1 MAHDF
6 LKAEVIANAMLGLL
20 KREVVLPNLVY
31 RDAETHYAGTVGPRN
46 DKVIIPVPGKMGP
59 ARELAWR
66 TRDRQIITDDIVEGQ
81 AEIELDTYLYKAVQ
95 LLREEQ
101 TLDIADFGRQVLQP
115 MTTSVAETAEDRVA
129 LAIQQAPYTEE
140 IDVEATDRGTYNA
153 LVDARKY
160 LQQQRIPRAGL
171 VAVLGSEMEA
181 RALKDPTFVDA
192 SQAGSDSA
200 LRDANIGRIAGFNLF
215 SSDAIDP
222 EAIYIFHPTAFPTV
236 FRAPKPARSVPFSA
250 SLASDNISM
259 TYWESLDSTNDTDR
273 AFVGT
278 FFGVNH
284 YEDPT
289 DATDPQG
296 ATQFVRGIRL
306 VPANPVGD
314 GGTEG
319 TTE

>member
-6 LKAEVIANAMLGLL
+6 LKAEVIGNQALGLL
-20 KREVVLPNLVY
+20 QRELVLPNLVY
-31 RDAETHYAGTVGPRN
+31 RDAETHYAGTVGPRD

-59 ARELAWR
+59 ARELPWR
-66 TRDRQIITDDIVEGQ
+66 ERNRQIITDDIVEGQ

-101 TLDIADFGRQVLQP
+101 TLDIADYGRQVLQP

-129 LAIQQAPYTEE
+129 LAIQNAPYTEE
-140 IDVEATDRGTYNA
+140 IEVEATDRGTYNA

-160 LQQQRIPRAGL
+160 LTQNRVPRAGV

-181 RALKDPTFVDA
+181 RALKDPTFVDVGR
-192 SQAGSDSA
+192 AGSDSA
-200 LRDANIGRIAGFNLF
+200 LRDANLGRIAGFNLF
-215 SSDAIDP
+215 TSDAIDP
-222 EAIYIFHPTAFPTV
+222 ESIYIFHPTAFPTV

-250 SLASDNISM
+250 SLASDSIAM
-259 TYWESLDSTNDTDR
+259 TYWESLDSTNDSDR
-273 AFVGT
+273 AFLGT

-289 DATDPQG
+289 DPTDPQG
-296 ATQFVRGIRL
+296 TTSFVRAIRL

-314 GGTEG
+314 GGDGG
-319 TTE
+319 TGE